1 MPAFQTEIVLVLC
14 INRFLMTCKFMR
26 RKRKGEKKEKKKG
39 AAAEV
44 HGELPSR
51 QMPRWNRA
59 LEVGRWGVWMLEALF
74 GRSPTAVS

>member
-1 MPAFQTEIVLVLC
+1 MPC

-26 RKRKGEKKEKKKG
+26 RKAKKG

-59 LEVGRWGVWMLEALF
+59 LEVGRWGVWMLEAFF